1 MLQRTNYPV
10 LVRRDDRIWHHA
22 RIVCSNFDNKTCTV
36 KLDQTRKQIDCDF
49 DQVMPLL
56 SQDGDGAG
64 TSSSSDDDSAI
75 DDYEAVHR
83 AQMIEQ
89 SLLNPVADQALGEWE
104 RHTKGFGSKMM
115 QKFGY
120 IIGTGLGSDG
130 RGIIVPISAQILP
143 AGRSLDH
150 CMALR
155 EAANGDRNLFSVE
168 KKLKQQQRRQ
178 EASSARA
185 YERQQTRQVDFFSF
199 MNERIGGGTT
209 SADDKNSDNKK
220 GGSAAATMTTTT
232 TTASKSNNFKD
243 HSSKNLNVAGL
254 KISEEI
260 RRVER
265 EIRKLR
271 ESQSR
276 HKSDT
281 PVYGKL
287 QAQLCERGKELDAL
301 KKSETSVANEQ
312 MFRKDKNK
320 LTIF

>member
-1 MLQRTNYPV
+1 M
-10 LVRRDDRIWHHA
+10 
-22 RIVCSNFDNKTCTV
+22 
-36 KLDQTRKQIDCDF
+36 DQTRKQIDVDF

-56 SQDGDGAG
+56 QNEAAAG
-64 TSSSSDDDSAI
+64 SPPTTDDEDDDGI
-75 DDYEAVHR
+75 DDDDDYETMHR
-83 AQMIEQ
+83 GQMIEQ
-89 SLLNPVADQALGEWE
+89 SLLNPAADQALGEWE

-130 RGIIVPISAQILP
+130 RGIVVPISAQILP

-168 KKLKQQQRRQ
+168 KRLKQQQRRQ
-178 EASSARA
+178 QAASARA
-185 YERQQTRQVDFFSF
+185 YERQTQQVDLFSF
-199 MNERIGGGTT
+199 MNSRIGGGGGKDAEKGSMTT
-209 SADDKNSDNKK
+209 
-220 GGSAAATMTTTT
+220 ATTTATSTTTT
-232 TTASKSNNFKD
+232 TNFKD

-260 RRVER
+260 RRLER
-265 EIRKLR
+265 DIRKLR
-271 ESQSR
+271 EAQSR
-276 HKSDT
+276 HKADT

-287 QAQLCERGKELDAL
+287 HAQLQDRDRELVAL
-301 KKSETSVANEQ
+301 KKSEKSVANEQ

>member
-1 MLQRTNYPV
+1 M
-10 LVRRDDRIWHHA
+10 
-22 RIVCSNFDNKTCTV
+22 
-36 KLDQTRKQIDCDF
+36 DQTRKQIDVDF

-56 SQDGDGAG
+56 QNEAAAG
-64 TSSSSDDDSAI
+64 SPPTTDDEDDDGI
-75 DDYEAVHR
+75 DDDDDYETMHR

-89 SLLNPVADQALGEWE
+89 SLLNPAADQALGEWE

-130 RGIIVPISAQILP
+130 RGIVVPISAQILP

-168 KKLKQQQRRQ
+168 KRLKQQQRRQ
-178 EASSARA
+178 QAASARA
-185 YERQQTRQVDFFSF
+185 YERQTQQVDLFSF
-199 MNERIGGGTT
+199 MNSRIGGGGGKDAEKGSMTT
-209 SADDKNSDNKK
+209 
-220 GGSAAATMTTTT
+220 ATTTATSTTTT
-232 TTASKSNNFKD
+232 TNFKD

-260 RRVER
+260 RRLER
-265 EIRKLR
+265 DIRKLR
-271 ESQSR
+271 EAQRR
-276 HKSDT
+276 HKADT

-287 QAQLCERGKELDAL
+287 HAQLQDRDRELVAL
-301 KKSETSVANEQ
+301 KKSEKSVANEQ

>member
-1 MLQRTNYPV
+1 M
-10 LVRRDDRIWHHA
+10 
-22 RIVCSNFDNKTCTV
+22 
-36 KLDQTRKQIDCDF
+36 DQTRKQIDVDF

-56 SQDGDGAG
+56 QNEAAAG
-64 TSSSSDDDSAI
+64 SPPTTDDDDEDDVI
-75 DDYEAVHR
+75 DDDYEAMHR

-89 SLLNPVADQALGEWE
+89 SLLNPAADQALGEWE

-130 RGIIVPISAQILP
+130 RGIVVPISAQILP

-168 KKLKQQQRRQ
+168 KRLKQQHRRQ
-178 EASSARA
+178 QAASARA
-185 YERQQTRQVDFFSF
+185 YERQTQQVDLFSF
-199 MNERIGGGTT
+199 MNSRIGGGGGKDGNAEKGSMATATTTT
-209 SADDKNSDNKK
+209 S
-220 GGSAAATMTTTT
+220 TTTT
-232 TTASKSNNFKD
+232 TTNFKD

-260 RRVER
+260 RRLER
-265 EIRKLR
+265 DIRKLR
-271 ESQSR
+271 EAQSR
-276 HKSDT
+276 HKADT

-287 QAQLCERGKELDAL
+287 HAQLQDRDRELVAL
-301 KKSETSVANEQ
+301 KKSEKSVANEQ